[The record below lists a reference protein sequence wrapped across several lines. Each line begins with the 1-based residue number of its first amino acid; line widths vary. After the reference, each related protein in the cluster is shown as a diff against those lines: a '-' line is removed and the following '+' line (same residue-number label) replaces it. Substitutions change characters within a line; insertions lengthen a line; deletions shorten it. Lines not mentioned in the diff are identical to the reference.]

1 MSGQLKKA
9 ILVVDDEVKVCRSIQ
24 QALLCDAWEVDAVL
38 SGEEAL
44 HLEDKKRH
52 DVILVDLMMPGLSG
66 LDLLK
71 CMRAKNPSAK
81 IIMITGFPTLKATV
95 QSMEFG
101 AFEFLPKPFLP
112 VELREQVS
120 RALEAMDR
128 ERDSGK
134 G

>member
-1 MSGQLKKA
+1 MSGQPKRN
-9 ILVVDDEVKVCRSIQ
+9 IMVVDDEVKVCRSIQ
-24 QALLCDAWEVDAVL
+24 QALLCDAYEVDAVL

-44 HLEDKKRH
+44 RLEDTRRH

-71 CMRAKNPSAK
+71 CLRAKNLSAK
-81 IIMITGFPTLKATV
+81 IIMITGYPTLKATV

-112 VELREQVS
+112 VELREQVA
-120 RALEAMDR
+120 RALAALDAER
-128 ERDSGK
+128 ELGK